1 MDGKRILLLGAYSM
15 EVVECGGVLC
25 KNARAGGVSHAAIL
39 FAGEQMR
46 RDLSR
51 CADILGVSLE
61 FLDMDAGTVLP
72 TREEKLR
79 LVETIRRFRPDII
92 LTQDPDHCAGD
103 LDPGRRPVMSLVLE
117 AVALAGRPYALD
129 ELSGLEPCPCPAIYY
144 ITPDHPNCLVDI
156 QDVWVEKCAAMDA
169 LETQLIHFGGPCSPE
184 EEALRA
190 RLGLGGAVHTSGAG
204 PGLEAGHGSGLLP
217 VPRRHRPPPH
227 HPGGAVPPGGLLRAG
242 PAPGMT
248 KHNLGGFL

>member
-1 MDGKRILLLGAYSM
+1 MDGQRILLLGAYSM

-156 QDVWVEKCAAMDA
+156 QDVWDEKCAAMDA

-190 RLGLGGAVHTSGAG
+190 RLVPGWAELSTPLERGRAWKRAMDLAYYLYPGAT
-204 PGLEAGHGSGLLP
+204 GHHRTTLAEQYRREGCFELDRLP
-217 VPRRHRPPPH
+217 V
-227 HPGGAVPPGGLLRAG
+227 
-242 PAPGMT
+242 
-248 KHNLGGFL
+248 

>member
-79 LVETIRRFRPDII
+79 LVETIRLFRPDII

-156 QDVWVEKCAAMDA
+156 QDVWDEKCAAMDA
-169 LETQLIHFGGPCSPE
+169 LETQLTTSAAP
-184 EEALRA
+184 ALRRRRPSVPGWCRA
-190 RLGLGGAVHTSGAG
+190 GRSCPHLWSGAG
-204 PGLEAGHGSGLLP
+204 PGSGP
-217 VPRRHRPPPH
+217 WIWPTICT
-227 HPGGAVPPGGLLRAG
+227 
-242 PAPGMT
+242 PAPPATTAPPWRSSTAGRAASSWT
-248 KHNLGGFL
+248 GSRSET